1 MEKKIHYTLVGVC
14 AVGCW
19 DNMSDAIE
27 SMNMEIDAI
36 KAYDRPLVLAKAD
49 ENNIL
54 EEAWKVEVED
64 NKVILKK

>member
-19 DNMSDAIE
+19 DNMSAIE